1 MRLRFLIF
9 ASAAVLSAPAS
20 AGLVADYRNVEDGS
34 TIKVETSDTGES
46 RLQYSNQQFFI
57 IVRGGD
63 AYVIYTVTPEPRV
76 TRVADL
82 QKVMGEVPP
91 SVQVPSNA
99 IDQVQIVPT
108 GNATIAGYAGRA
120 YAIRTANGTSP
131 RPVLV
136 VSDDPKLRGIGVP
149 LARQLDFSI
158 ATMRLAGKG
167 VPPNFLRMRELIG
180 DGAALVFAGYRLES
194 LKTAVVD
201 AKEFELPG
209 APMSVDE
216 LRRNAEAA
224 ARLRQ

>member
-1 MRLRFLIF
+1 MRLKFLIS

-82 QKVMGEVPP
+82 QKVMSEVPP

-99 IDQVQIVPT
+99 IDKVQIVASPAMP
-108 GNATIAGYAGRA
+108 GGHMPSVRQ
-120 YAIRTANGTSP
+120 TAP
-131 RPVLV
+131 RH
-136 VSDDPKLRGIGVP
+136 VP
-149 LARQLDFSI
+149 CSW
-158 ATMRLAGKG
+158 
-167 VPPNFLRMRELIG
+167 
-180 DGAALVFAGYRLES
+180 
-194 LKTAVVD
+194 
-201 AKEFELPG
+201 
-209 APMSVDE
+209 
-216 LRRNAEAA
+216 
-224 ARLRQ
+224 